1 MESFVL
7 TIEKQIEQ
15 VRALRR
21 AFALEQPS
29 PTYEETTWQDRQSK
43 PGSVSKRTRPMAQTV
58 LTDSC
63 L

>member
-15 VRALRR
+15 LRALRR

-29 PTYEETTWQDRQSK
+29 PVYQEITWQDRQSK
-43 PGSVSKRTRPMAQTV
+43 SAGVSKRPRQSV
-58 LTDSC
+58 F
-63 L
+63 